1 MFTSI
6 VIKDDKNELDF
17 GKQFYAEVE
26 VEVDYSFPSYDD
38 WESSY
43 PLGEYSSKLIINEYT
58 VNYIVLNPVDSNK
71 KLLQSFE
78 NNEEDFWDNL
88 EKEKQERVYSWVG
101 EKIKTKEIKDELVEA
116 AIDEYVDYQERK
128 AERE

>member
-17 GKQFYAEVE
+17 DKQFYAEVE

-38 WESSY
+38 WEYES
-43 PLGEYSSKLIINEYT
+43 ELIINEYT

-78 NNEEDFWDNL
+78 NNEEDIWENL
-88 EKEKQERVYSWVG
+88 EKEKQEEVYSWVS
-101 EKIKTKEIKDELVEA
+101 EKIKTKEIKDELIEA
-116 AIDEYVDYQERK
+116 AVDEYVDYQERK
-128 AERE
+128 AEGEY

>member
-38 WESSY
+38 WEFES
-43 PLGEYSSKLIINEYT
+43 ELIINEYT

-78 NNEEDFWDNL
+78 NNEEDVWENL
-88 EKEKQERVYSWVG
+88 EKEKQEKVYSWVG

-128 AERE
+128 AEGEY